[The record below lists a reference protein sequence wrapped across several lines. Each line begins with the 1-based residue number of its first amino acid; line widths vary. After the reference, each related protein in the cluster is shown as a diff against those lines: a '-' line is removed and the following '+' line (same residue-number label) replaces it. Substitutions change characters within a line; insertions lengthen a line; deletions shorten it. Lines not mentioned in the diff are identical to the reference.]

1 MNDLIHF
8 DAEPLPSTN
17 AEENKFAV
25 LNQMENVEPAK
36 VKYEG
41 MCQFMKTNVC
51 KQILG
56 KLYYKKKQRKKG
68 TEMDPRH
75 HNIDWKIFYCQRQHI
90 HVIYVI

>member
-1 MNDLIHF
+1 MKTAALQKSLLLLGLICTWVQILRGMNDLIHF

-51 KQILG
+51 KQILCESI
-56 KLYYKKKQRKKG
+56 
-68 TEMDPRH
+68 TA
-75 HNIDWKIFYCQRQHI
+75 HI
-90 HVIYVI
+90 LNLI